1 MKCNTTLQ
9 RRYPNDKET
18 ISSYPGVLSCTPLK
32 RKEARDEEELALE
45 SGQSFPCGPAHE
57 HPIEVWEALELRS
70 QMTTGRTKQA
80 QNPKWQLK
88 VCCFVVVRSCYCVG
102 WIYFLGFRKEIIQ
115 VLAVAPGKHFW
126 EFGNRKSNE
135 QIHFQHSGREWEN
148 SEPKFRS
155 WKGMIKI
162 IPEIDKNR
170 IGRLPV
176 FGIEE

>member
-1 MKCNTTLQ
+1 MIK
-9 RRYPNDKET
+9 RRSVSQALHLE
-18 ISSYPGVLSCTPLK
+18 

-80 QNPKWQLK
+80 QKRKWQLK
-88 VCCFVVVRSCYCVG
+88 VYCFVVVGSSFCLGCN
-102 WIYFLGFRKEIIQ
+102 YFLGFRKDLFKFWLLRPENIFGSLGAETVTSKATPNIKEKEGD
-115 VLAVAPGKHFW
+115 GKIL
-126 EFGNRKSNE
+126 K
-135 QIHFQHSGREWEN
+135 
-148 SEPKFRS
+148 PKFRS

-170 IGRLPV
+170 IGTLPV
-176 FGIEE
+176 FGIEEE